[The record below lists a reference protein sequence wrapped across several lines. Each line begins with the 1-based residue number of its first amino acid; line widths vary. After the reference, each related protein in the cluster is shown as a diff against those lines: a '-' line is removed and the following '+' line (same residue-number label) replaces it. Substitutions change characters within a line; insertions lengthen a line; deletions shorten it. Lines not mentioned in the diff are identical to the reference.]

1 MENWCAFVQA
11 IFFIYQ
17 KRMKQMQQIVN
28 KIGCTNTWV
37 DVCIALSIIGGTR
50 WPQHIH
56 YLILKPTEIMLGNA
70 I

>member
-1 MENWCAFVQA
+1 
-11 IFFIYQ
+11 
-17 KRMKQMQQIVN
+17 MQQIVN